1 MKPPLPPGPRGL
13 PLVGYLLFLGS
24 NLHWSFTELGNT
36 YGPIFKIQI
45 GTKFCVVINSP
56 SLVKEVVR
64 DQDVTFANRD
74 PTVAARIVTFG
85 ASDISFSNY
94 GHEWRKMRKAFA
106 SEMLSNSS
114 LDNNYHIRKQQV
126 KKMIAD
132 TYGKAGELVDIGQLA
147 FLSVMNSIMSMVWG
161 QTLKGNQGV
170 SIKAEFRAVL
180 GELMELLGMPNISD
194 FFPFLAMF
202 DLQGIERRMKGV
214 SLRCE
219 EILGSAISHHGNG
232 ENNGQT
238 DFLGYLLQLTKS
250 EDPATSLTL
259 VQVKGML
266 VDIVLGGM
274 DTSITTIEWA
284 MAEMLQHPM
293 VLRKVQE
300 ELTKIVGLNSS
311 VEEAH
316 LSELKYLKAV
326 VKETL
331 RLHPALPLLVPHCS
345 SKSASVGGYTIPK
358 GSQIFLNV
366 FAIQRDPQL
375 WEAPLEFKPGR
386 FMRGSSAEQ
395 VEYWGNHLHFLP
407 FGSGRRICAGLPLA
421 ERMVVHVLASLLHA
435 FEWSLPN
442 GVEEVDLS
450 EKFGLVVKKA
460 KPLFAVPS
468 PRLSSMEL
476 YSYSE

>member
-1 MKPPLPPGPRGL
+1 MDG
-13 PLVGYLLFLGS
+13 
-24 NLHWSFTELGNT
+24 EC
-36 YGPIFKIQI
+36 FK
-45 GTKFCVVINSP
+45 
-56 SLVKEVVR
+56 
-64 DQDVTFANRD
+64 
-74 PTVAARIVTFG
+74 
-85 ASDISFSNY
+85 
-94 GHEWRKMRKAFA
+94 
-106 SEMLSNSS
+106 
-114 LDNNYHIRKQQV
+114 
-126 KKMIAD
+126 
-132 TYGKAGELVDIGQLA
+132 
-147 FLSVMNSIMSMVWG
+147 
-161 QTLKGNQGV
+161 
-170 SIKAEFRAVL
+170 
-180 GELMELLGMPNISD
+180 
-194 FFPFLAMF
+194 
-202 DLQGIERRMKGV
+202 
-214 SLRCE
+214 
-219 EILGSAISHHGNG
+219 
-232 ENNGQT
+232 
-238 DFLGYLLQLTKS
+238 
-250 EDPATSLTL
+250 
-259 VQVKGML
+259 
-266 VDIVLGGM
+266 DIVLGGM

-421 ERMVVHVLASLLHA
+421 GRMVVHVLASLLHA